1 MKYFGLYLI
10 EKGLISEETLVKAL
24 TQQIQ
29 ETPSVVKICYEHKLL
44 KPSEILTILSA
55 QQDLQVDFINAAKS
69 LHIWTDKIQDAVD
82 NKLSYE
88 RTPIGHILIKMNAIE
103 MTSLTKAL
111 DEFLSKRQPEGK
123 VRSVTPGSEKV
134 IVEKSVQTDNSI
146 DLTNQKVASPTET
159 QNSSSIPSSSSGN
172 SSTQPILELDFKFNQ
187 IDSIMLDEFKDF
199 FSDAK
204 LDELKNVVDMLNN
217 SGLDDSQKSSF
228 LTEML
233 NQFHVLK
240 GVAVCVRA
248 PITEKALTLIEEYA
262 HKAMENIQ
270 LCTENQIS
278 TVSKSIEK
286 IKNIR
291 DVVVLTKS
299 EEQYWNK
306 NAADIVNWFTNL
318 ESLKAG

>member
-10 EKGLISEETLVKAL
+10 EKGLISEDTLVNAL

-29 ETPSVVKICYEHKLL
+29 ETPSVVKICFENKLL
-44 KPSEILTILSA
+44 SSSDILTILSA

-69 LHIWTDKIQDAVD
+69 LHLWTDKIQEAVE

-123 VRSVTPGSEKV
+123 VKSITPGSEKV
-134 IVEKSVQTDNSI
+134 SNEKNNSSDLIEIVNANPKKIDNS
-146 DLTNQKVASPTET
+146 LNESSNH
-159 QNSSSIPSSSSGN
+159 NSTSV
-172 SSTQPILELDFKFNQ
+172 PIIELDFKFNQ
-187 IDSIMLDEFKDF
+187 IDPIMLDEFKDF

-204 LDELKNVVDMLNN
+204 LDELKNIVEMLNN
-217 SGLDDSQKSSF
+217 EGLDETQKTAF
-228 LTEML
+228 LSEML

-240 GVAVCVRA
+240 GVAVCVRT

-262 HKAMENIQ
+262 HHAISNIK
-270 LCTENQIS
+270 LCQQNQIS
-278 TVSKSIEK
+278 TMSTSIDK
-286 IKNIR
+286 LRNIR
-291 DVVVLTKS
+291 DIVVLTNS

-306 NAADIVNWFTNL
+306 NASEVVKWFTNL